1 MTHSIL
7 ILTVTELSASMVRQ
21 SLVLADP
28 PVAYYRVGEAPGS
41 TIAVDSLQSAHSRA
55 YKGASVWRV
64 MRWNAP
70 FTIEAW
76 IQLIDDYQVDS
87 RIPDDAEPGGGDG
100 YGLDISLSQMNTPFN
115 NDLLDTWGVPG
126 VAVIHNDVLGLEPE
140 KSRYQVEAVLETSAL
155 TSLVG
160 LALILFG
167 LAPRGWRGPLR
178 YRGGD
183 SGLSH
188 ASILSFAEGKF
199 RRRSE
204 PELNSFSARYATL
217 EVGAGPPLALRNS
230 RRDTLSERG
239 IWPQRNPGRQPGL
252 DRFAPIR

>member
-1 MTHSIL
+1 MTHSVL

-28 PVAYYRVGEAPGS
+28 PVAYYRLGEAPGS

-64 MRWNAP
+64 MKWNAP
-70 FTIEAW
+70 FAIEAW

-87 RIPDDAEPGGGDG
+87 RIPGDAKPGGGDG
-100 YGLDISLSQMNTPFN
+100 YRLDVSLTQVNTPFN
-115 NDLLDTWGVPG
+115 DDLFDAWGVLG
-126 VAVIHNDVLGLEPE
+126 VVVIHNDELWLEPGE
-140 KSRYQVEAVLETSAL
+140 SRYRAAAVLETSAL
-155 TSLVG
+155 TSLIG

-178 YRGGD
+178 YRGSD

-188 ASILSFAEGKF
+188 TSILLFAEGKF
-199 RRRSE
+199 RKRLE
-204 PELNSFSARYATL
+204 PELNSFSACYATI
-217 EVGAGPPLALRNS
+217 EVPAVSPLAGCVV
-230 RRDTLSERG
+230 RG
-239 IWPQRNPGRQPGL
+239 GVR
-252 DRFAPIR
+252 